1 MTQAIDGTADSAKNS
16 PAAVAGSELLL
27 SLFKLLQM
35 VKIHQANNKLVV
47 DTIAEF
53 RAALKKI
60 CSESDGAHFR
70 LHRARFYMNHV
81 MLAFPASMQI
91 PVTKLMEYFQARGIQ
106 GLRLYDN
113 DNSSA
118 EDIVHVV
125 GLLNKAVQENE
136 PVAWLQVQLDTANFT
151 WVEFLSDQD
160 TKAKGGLSGAEAAAD
175 AETASSSPAAAA
187 AAAAAAG
194 KGRRAA
200 PTPTAEVAQRTYH
213 QVMASMARKTYSHAL
228 SSVLSMTDKYSMN
241 KRVGIQKSKR
251 VIQGM
256 IEILTKDESILLG
269 MTTIRNYDDYT
280 YTHSVNVAIL
290 SMCLGRRL
298 GLPRQLIEILGLSG
312 LFHDLGKVDVPIHL
326 INKNSGLTETE
337 YEKIKEHPLNSVRQI
352 IRLNADHALKAKLLL
367 PPFEH
372 HLGINLLGYP
382 KIGRKAPLSLLGR
395 VLAVADQYDAMT
407 SSRSYRRNPISP
419 DVALKYMLEDSG
431 SVLDP

>member
-1 MTQAIDGTADSAKNS
+1 MTQAADRTADSAKNS
-16 PAAVAGSELLL
+16 PAAAAGSELLL

-60 CSESDGAHFR
+60 CSEADGANFR

-106 GLRLYDN
+106 GLRLYDS
-113 DNSSA
+113 DSSST

-151 WVEFLSDQD
+151 WVEFLSEQD
-160 TKAKGGLSGAEAAAD
+160 TKAKGGLSGEEAADGGEKAP
-175 AETASSSPAAAA
+175 ASSPAADAA
-187 AAAAAAG
+187 ASAG
-194 KGRRAA
+194 QGRRAA

-228 SSVLSMTDKYSMN
+228 SSVLTMTDKYSMN

-298 GLPRQLIEILGLSG
+298 GLPRHLIEILGLSS

-326 INKNSGLTETE
+326 INK
-337 YEKIKEHPLNSVRQI
+337 
-352 IRLNADHALKAKLLL
+352 
-367 PPFEH
+367 
-372 HLGINLLGYP
+372 
-382 KIGRKAPLSLLGR
+382 
-395 VLAVADQYDAMT
+395 
-407 SSRSYRRNPISP
+407 
-419 DVALKYMLEDSG
+419 
-431 SVLDP
+431 